1 MAVTMVHL
9 PIQTSDGRPVA
20 HAFHRQDQAPR
31 GLLICLPGQSYG
43 VDGPLLYYPKR
54 ILQSRGWDT
63 LGLTYSFQTTMS
75 GLTAEAVAAS
85 MAEAKAAVQM
95 AIRQRTYPQLC
106 LVGKSLGAGVLA
118 WLCREEESLGRARAA
133 FLTPLLGTPIF
144 DTAFVESRSRAY
156 VAIGTRDRFYDP
168 AALDRLRSQRPFEL
182 RVVEGQD
189 HGLDFNGSLEASL
202 GDLQAVVGD
211 LVEFFDP
218 PRRDQKV
225 QAA

>member
-9 PIQTSDGRPVA
+9 PIQTSDGRPVV

-43 VDGPLLYYPKR
+43 VDGPLFYYPKR
-54 ILQSRGWDT
+54 ILQGRGWDT

-85 MAEAKAAVQM
+85 MTEARAAVQV
-95 AIRQRTYPQLC
+95 AVQERTYPRLG
-106 LVGKSLGAGVLA
+106 LLGKSLGAGVLA
-118 WLCREEESLGRARAA
+118 WLCREEEGLGRAQAA

-144 DTAFVESRSRAY
+144 DTAFVESRSPAY

-168 AALDRLRSQRPFEL
+168 AALDRLQSQRPFKL

-189 HGLDFNGSLEASL
+189 HGLDFD
-202 GDLQAVVGD
+202 GDLGSSLRHLRTIVDD
-211 LVEFFDP
+211 LIEFFDP
-218 PRRDQKV
+218 SQKTQEV
-225 QAA
+225 RAA